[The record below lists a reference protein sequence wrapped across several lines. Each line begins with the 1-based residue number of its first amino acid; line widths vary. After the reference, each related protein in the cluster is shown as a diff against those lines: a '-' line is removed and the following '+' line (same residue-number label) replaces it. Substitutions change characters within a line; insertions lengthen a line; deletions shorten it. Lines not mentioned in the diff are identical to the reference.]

1 MRKSYLFL
9 ALLIC
14 INAICCAEEI
24 DAKDN
29 TANKTEITETKEND
43 NDTSK
48 IATTEAS
55 ETKESDDRADSDEKD
70 KDNSK
75 DSSSDSSKT
84 VSSDSNNPFSEDSSI
99 AVTAEAEPTKI
110 SDTETAK
117 AAGIENIADGYPKS
131 GVLDALGGDRLRLRS
146 WPWGNVIGNYYAG
159 TSVEILGESGEFYLV
174 NINGTQGYMH
184 KNYITTSDKA
194 ASGVSPYYP
203 GDTHSGGALSLEEG
217 IKASKNGAEGKVPT
231 VASSDSGS
239 SSSTTG
245 STSSTPGTV
254 TKNGKYVCMDIQK
267 LCQMTTNTP
276 APGSACGP
284 TSVSMVLSY
293 YGKGDAAKIVS
304 NVYKISGCTAANG
317 TGHDGLA
324 KAAKS
329 YGLNA
334 TWHYSSTQAWC
345 REQLE
350 AGKPLVCHVNHHYV
364 VMKGMDAN
372 GNVIINDPGK
382 SVVERTMSWSE
393 FAAWWNKSNAPMS
406 CMVCN

>member
-1 MRKSYLFL
+1 MRKSYLLL
-9 ALLIC
+9 ALLISANTLC
-14 INAICCAEEI
+14 YAEEI
-24 DAKDN
+24 EAKD
-29 TANKTEITETKEND
+29 TTVAENKTEISETTEKSS
-43 NDTSK
+43 DTEK

-55 ETKESDDRADSDEKD
+55 ETKDEAKSEDEKKSDEKD
-70 KDNSK
+70 
-75 DSSSDSSKT
+75 SDAT
-84 VSSDSNNPFSEDSSI
+84 VATDESNPFSDKSDVK
-99 AVTAEAEPTKI
+99 VTAAAEPTKI
-110 SDTETAK
+110 SDTDTAK
-117 AAGIENIADGYPKS
+117 AAGIEKIADGYPKS
-131 GVLDALGGDRLRLRS
+131 GTLDALGGDRLRLRS

-194 ASGVSPYYP
+194 ASGISPYYP
-203 GDTHSGGALSLEEG
+203 GDTHSGGSLSLEEG
-217 IKASKNGAEGKVPT
+217 IKASKDGAAGKIPT
-231 VASSDSGS
+231 VASSDSS
-239 SSSTTG
+239 SSSSDSG

-254 TKNGKYVCMDIQK
+254 KKDGKYVCMEIQK

-284 TSVSMVLSY
+284 TSLSMVLSY

-304 NVYKISGCTAANG
+304 NVYKISGCTKANG

-334 TWHYSSTQAWC
+334 SWHYSSTQSWC
-345 REQLE
+345 RQQLE
-350 AGKPLVCHVNHHYV
+350 AGKPLICHVNHHYV

-382 SVVERTMSWSE
+382 SVVERKMSWSE
-393 FAAWWNKSNAPMS
+393 FAAWWNKSNSPMS